1 MKKESI
7 INKIDWDKTAKLLE
21 EIEKFLEE
29 MEKNESTRKI

>member
-7 INKIDWDKTAKLLE
+7 INKIDWDKTTKLLE

-29 MEKNESTRKI
+29 MEQNESTREI